1 MLHHGVLV
9 LGIESSCD
17 ETAAAVV
24 RDDGTVLADV
34 IASQEAVH
42 ARFRGVVPELASRAH
57 LRNAVPVLEQAL
69 SVLPNGLA
77 DVDAIAV
84 TNGPGL
90 AGALLVGVQLAKS
103 LALVR
108 GVPLVGVD
116 HLVAHLLAARLGFGA
131 APADVPFP
139 YVGLLVSGG
148 HTATYELRSPLDVQ
162 LIAQT
167 RDDAAGEAFDKV
179 AKLVGLGYPG
189 GPLVDALAKE
199 GDASRVKLPR
209 PMASKDS
216 LDMSFSG
223 LKTAVARHVAAH
235 GVPEGQALRDLC
247 AAFQDVVVKTLV
259 AKSLAACRVRGIDR
273 LVLAGG

>member
-1 MLHHGVLV
+1 
-9 LGIESSCD
+9 
-17 ETAAAVV
+17 
-24 RDDGTVLADV
+24 DDGTVLADV

-57 LRNAVPVLEQAL
+57 LRNAVPVLEGAL
-69 SVLPNGLA
+69 SVLPRGLD

-103 LALVR
+103 LAMVR
-108 GVPLVGVD
+108 AVPMVGVD
-116 HLVAHLLAARLGFGA
+116 HLVAHLLAPRLAFDGA
-131 APADVPFP
+131 APPDVPFP

-148 HTATYELRSPLDVQ
+148 HTATYLVRSPLDVE

-189 GPLVDALAKE
+189 GPLVDALAAK
-199 GDASRVKLPR
+199 GDPKRVALPR
-209 PMASKDS
+209 PMASKAS

-223 LKTAVARHVAAH
+223 LKTAVARHVATH
-235 GVPEGQALRDLC
+235 GVPTGDALADLC
-247 AAFQDVVVKTLV
+247 AAFQDVVVRTLV
-259 AKSLAACRVRGIDR
+259 QKSVAACRAR
-273 LVLAGG
+273 